1 MLRKFASAVVVLALC
16 AGLSLAA
23 DKAAKGK
30 KKGKGVSGTI
40 KKIDAAT
47 GTLTVA
53 VKKKK
58 ATAEQEFKIDDATKV
73 VVFAGDKKEE
83 LAGKA
88 ALKNPEVKEGARVTV
103 VTGEDGKVTEIRIGT
118 PPKKKK
124 NK

>member
-1 MLRKFASAVVVLALC
+1 MLRKFASVVVVLALC

-23 DKAAKGK
+23 DKAAK

-53 VKKKK
+53 VKKKE
-58 ATAEQEFKIDDATKV
+58 TTEQEFKIDDATKV

-124 NK
+124 SN